1 LPNDGGTVPAYPTIA
16 QHTQHQ
22 NTVIHSTS
30 DVLTLLA
37 PRCGRQLSWID
48 YWLNSWR
55 KSLRHRRSAIGL
67 CQRVDVVSPA

>member
-1 LPNDGGTVPAYPTIA
+1 LPDDGGTVPAYSTIA
-16 QHTQHQ
+16 QRTQHQ

-48 YWLNSWR
+48 YCLSSWR
-55 KSLRHRRSAIGL
+55 KFLRHRRSAIGL
-67 CQRVDVVSPA
+67 CQRAGGLPPA